1 LRVSITE
8 LWDICELGGAMECFI
23 LILIGS
29 TSAGAYLI
37 GAKRIGLSVS
47 SFRKSVCR
55 ILESV
60 GMTIVF
66 FFINVAVGTL
76 AILSMRIITDDSVS
90 LYLIANN
97 SVTLLVLS
105 FLQGF
110 TFNSWR
116 ELSKQ

>member
-1 LRVSITE
+1 
-8 LWDICELGGAMECFI
+8 MEYFM

-29 TSAGAYLI
+29 TSAGAYFI
-37 GAKRIGLSVS
+37 GAKRIGLPVS
-47 SFRKSVCR
+47 SLKKSVCR

-66 FFINVAVGTL
+66 FFINVAVGTFT
-76 AILSMRIITDDSVS
+76 ILSMRIMTNDSVS

-110 TFNSWR
+110 TFYSWR